1 MIRYRLQC
9 DKAHQFEA
17 WFRNAETFDRQ
28 AARRQVLC
36 PECGSTEVTKAIMA
50 PSVITS
56 KGAAQKPRPSP
67 APEPAQVPQATPSP
81 APQRMVNAGPRE
93 LMQMMRKLR
102 DEVVAKS
109 EYVGPRFA
117 EEARKIH
124 NEETEARGIY
134 GEATE
139 HEVKELAEEGVEIYP
154 LPVLPE
160 DHN

>member
-9 DKAHQFEA
+9 DKSHQFEA
-17 WFRNAETFDRQ
+17 WFANAEAFDRQ
-28 AARRQVLC
+28 AARGQIVC
-36 PECGSTEVTKAIMA
+36 ADCGSTAVSKAIMA

-56 KGAAQKPRPSP
+56 RGRTAQKHSAP
-67 APEPAQVPQATPSP
+67 APASP
-81 APQRMVNAGPRE
+81 PPPPEAPQRVANAGQRE
-93 LMQMMRKLR
+93 LMQMLRKLR

-124 NEETEARGIY
+124 NEETEPRGIY
-134 GEATE
+134 GEATPS
-139 HEVKELAEEGVEIYP
+139 EVKELAEEGVEVYP

>member
-1 MIRYRLQC
+1 MIRYSLQC
-9 DKAHQFEA
+9 DKVHHFEA

-56 KGAAQKPRPSP
+56 KGAARKSRPSV
-67 APEPAQVPQATPSP
+67 APEPAPVPQATSPP
-81 APQRMVNAGPRE
+81 APQRVANAGQRE
-93 LMQMMRKLR
+93 LMQIMRKLR
-102 DEVVAKS
+102 DEVMAKS

-117 EEARKIH
+117 DEARKIH

-154 LPVLPE
+154 MPVLPE

>member
-9 DKAHQFEA
+9 HEGHEFEA
-17 WFRNAETFDRQ
+17 WFRNAAAFDRQ
-28 AARRQVLC
+28 SKRKLVAC
-36 PECGSTEVTKAIMA
+36 PQCESTQVTKALMA
-50 PSVITS
+50 PSVVTS
-56 KGAAQKPRPSP
+56 KKTSRKPASPKAPAA
-67 APEPAQVPQATPSP
+67 E
-81 APQRMVNAGPRE
+81 PQRVANAGQRE

-102 DEVVAKS
+102 EEVIAKS

-134 GEATE
+134 GEASQNE
-139 HEVKELAEEGVEIYP
+139 IKELVEDGVEVYP
-154 LPVLPE
+154 LPTLPE

>member
-28 AARRQVLC
+28 AARHQVLC
-36 PECGSTEVTKAIMA
+36 PECGSVEVTKAIMA

-56 KGAAQKPRPSP
+56 KSVAHQSRPSP
-67 APEPAQVPQATPSP
+67 APEPSPVPQPTPP
-81 APQRMVNAGPRE
+81 AAAQRMVNAGQRE

-124 NEETEARGIY
+124 NEEAEARGIY

-139 HEVKELAEEGVEIYP
+139 HEVKELAEDGVEVYP

>member
-9 DKAHQFEA
+9 DKDHQFEA
-17 WFRNAETFDRQ
+17 WFRNAEAFDRQ
-28 AARRQVLC
+28 SARRQVLC
-36 PECGSTEVTKAIMA
+36 PTCGSDQVSKAIMA

-56 KGAAQKPRPSP
+56 KEPARKPRPAP
-67 APEPAQVPQATPSP
+67 APAPAETQPSSP
-81 APQRMVNAGPRE
+81 PQRMVNASQRD
-93 LMQMMRKLR
+93 LILMMRKLR
-102 DEVVAKS
+102 DEVLSRS

-117 EEARKIH
+117 EEARRIH

-134 GEATE
+134 GEATDR
-139 HEVKELAEEGVEIYP
+139 EVEELAEEGVEVYP

>member
-28 AARRQVLC
+28 AGRRQVTC
-36 PECGSTEVTKAIMA
+36 PECGSADVTKALMA
-50 PSVITS
+50 PNVITS
-56 KGAAQKPRPSP
+56 KAAGHKPADVPVTVPPASP
-67 APEPAQVPQATPSP
+67 PPTG
-81 APQRMVNAGPRE
+81 PQRMVNASQRE
-93 LMQMMRKLR
+93 LVQMMRKLR

-109 EYVGPRFA
+109 DYVGPRFA

-139 HEVKELAEEGVEIYP
+139 AEVKELAEDGVEVYP
-154 LPVLPE
+154 LPVLPD

>member
-9 DKAHQFEA
+9 DKTHQFEA

-28 AARRQVLC
+28 AGRRQVVC
-36 PECGSTEVTKAIMA
+36 PQCGSTGVAKALMA
-50 PSVITS
+50 PSVITA
-56 KGAAQKPRPSP
+56 KGAASKPPQVP
-67 APEPAQVPQATPSP
+67 APVAQTSPPPA
-81 APQRMVNAGPRE
+81 APQRMVNASQRE

-124 NEETEARGIY
+124 NDETQARGIY
-134 GEATE
+134 GEATK
-139 HEVKELAEEGVEIYP
+139 HEVRELAEDGVEVYP